1 MVVLALKQLLSG
13 QQQIEMSKPS
23 KAERLANNIRIML
36 KSKGASSFCINR
48 RNEKALYLAIE
59 QLGMRPNDFSIEAD
73 GMSYLEIRLKRN
85 SADSTKIVLSQLN
98 RPVWPGNR
106 DESGV

>member
-1 MVVLALKQLLSG
+1 
-13 QQQIEMSKPS
+13 MSKPNKS
-23 KAERLANNIRIML
+23 ERLANNIRIML
-36 KSKGASSFCINR
+36 KSEGTSSFCINR

-59 QLGMRPNDFSIEAD
+59 QLGMRLDEFEIEAD

-98 RPVWPGNR
+98 RPVWPGTI
-106 DESGV
+106 DEAGV